1 MIYDMQPT
9 EQIGF
14 TGYLA
19 PQNRGFTKRMKQIEI
34 MKYIID
40 RCQHS
45 QQITYLLNYI

>member
-14 TGYLA
+14 TGRLLS
-19 PQNRGFTKRMKQIEI
+19 QNRGSTKRMKQIEI
-34 MKYIID
+34 MECIID
-40 RCQHS
+40 RSQHS